1 MHDMWNLTGLCHH
14 AGSCRRYTTPGLCGQ
29 CPLLG
34 SQAGPH
40 DFSEVVARRKERL
53 YDEVPIDFVAV
64 SSWLRRKSEESTL
77 LHGRSVTVI
86 PNAFQLP
93 PRESLKRVA
102 SDGAVRLIFGAA
114 RLDDTVK
121 GFPILI
127 EAMKALKSTYPEL
140 ASRTR
145 LLLYGAIRDASL
157 IERIP
162 IEVEYVGVQHGMEN
176 ISRLYLRSDIVLSTS
191 HFETLPGTLVE
202 GQAYGCVPVS
212 FARGG
217 QPDIIDDG
225 TTGYLAEWSDDQS
238 QAGANIAAS
247 IAQAVGLIELEGE
260 AMRERMY
267 ESVSRKFS
275 AAAVAG
281 AYIALLQRPR

>member
-1 MHDMWNLTGLCHH
+1 
-14 AGSCRRYTTPGLCGQ
+14 
-29 CPLLG
+29 
-34 SQAGPH
+34 
-40 DFSEVVARRKERL
+40 VARRKERL